1 MTQENE
7 TITENY
13 PTNNEPNETPS
24 QPYRVTMEVP
34 LFLTMLSVSLS
45 GKLL

>member
-7 TITENY
+7 NVTESY
-13 PTNNEPNETPS
+13 PTINSRSETPS
-24 QPYRVTMEVP
+24 QSYRITMEVP

-45 GKLL
+45 GK